1 MFDLLQ
7 TSLEKP
13 PILFDVRDASP
24 VEVNLTFRGVAHMA
38 KATPQQLQQLQ
49 AAVDA
54 AKRSGNTAQITA
66 ADKALAA
73 AKAQQ

>member
-1 MFDLLQ
+1 
-7 TSLEKP
+7 
-13 PILFDVRDASP
+13 
-24 VEVNLTFRGVAHMA
+24 MA

-73 AKAQQ
+73 ARAQQ